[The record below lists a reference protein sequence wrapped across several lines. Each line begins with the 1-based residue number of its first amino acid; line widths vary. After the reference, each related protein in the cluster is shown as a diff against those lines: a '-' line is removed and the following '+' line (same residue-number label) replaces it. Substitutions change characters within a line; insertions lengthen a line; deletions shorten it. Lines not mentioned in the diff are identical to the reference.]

1 MQVKALAL
9 FHMGLFNFFLSL
21 WVHFR
26 IVYTHTFPSSC
37 IRLCQHLLYC
47 IPDLF
52 TTFFDLIPAGVWMYL
67 CICVSVCVCVSAR
80 MQNRSLQGDVRGMR
94 ALRDELDC
102 ARERAA
108 RSEQLQTELQSCKH
122 RLRSLELTRTQLKV
136 HTHTKHTSH
145 TIEKSSNTATSPL
158 QNT

>member
-21 WVHFR
+21 WEHFR

-67 CICVSVCVCVSAR
+67 CICVCVCLRACRTVLCRVMWGAC
-80 MQNRSLQGDVRGMR
+80 VHCGMSWTVPES
-94 ALRDELDC
+94 ELHGPSSSRLSFKAVNTDC
-102 ARERAA
+102 AAWSSHALNWRY
-108 RSEQLQTELQSCKH
+108 T
-122 RLRSLELTRTQLKV
+122 
-136 HTHTKHTSH
+136 HTHQAHISHHREIKQHSYISTTKY
-145 TIEKSSNTATSPL
+145 IV
-158 QNT
+158 